1 MSEELL
7 QSALLQEAERVGI
20 VDPDILAAYPEEL
33 KTAKLGADGKPDVG
47 SSRRLFGKSK
57 AEFRRY
63 SSTQDSQEMDSAQ
76 YAEAEKKFREKL
88 SRHAR
93 PEARSEYK
101 SLDAALLT
109 DEESGAL
116 RRHLSGTR
124 STATTKDQFR
134 RRDEPDTARRMR
146 HDGTKKTDACRWCDI
161 YRSRLFSPYA
171 R

>member
-7 QSALLQEAERVGI
+7 QSALLEEAGRVGVI
-20 VDPDILAAYPEEL
+20 DPDILGAYPEEL
-33 KTAKLGADGKPDVG
+33 KGAKLGADGLPDVA
-47 SSRRLFGKSK
+47 SIVLAVRKIKNRVPALF
-57 AEFRRY
+57 R
-63 SSTQDSQEMDSAQ
+63 TQDFQEMDSAQ

-101 SLDAALLT
+101 NLDAALLT

-124 STATTKDQFR
+124 NSFDKSLLEQALR
-134 RRDEPDTARRMR
+134 RQQGPRDA
-146 HDGTKKTDACRWCDI
+146 A
-161 YRSRLFSPYA
+161 
-171 R
+171 

>member
-7 QSALLQEAERVGI
+7 HEALAQEAERLGVI
-20 VDPDILAAYPEEL
+20 DLDILQAYPEEL
-33 KTAKLGADGKPDVG
+33 KGAKLGADGKPDVASIVG
-47 SSRRLFGKSK
+47 AIRKIKSRVPALFKEQDFSK
-57 AEFRRY
+57 
-63 SSTQDSQEMDSAQ
+63 MDSAQ

-109 DEESGAL
+109 DEEAGAL

-124 STATTKDQFR
+124 NSFDKSLLEQALR
-134 RRDEPDTARRMR
+134 RQQGPRDA
-146 HDGTKKTDACRWCDI
+146 A
-161 YRSRLFSPYA
+161 
-171 R
+171 

>member
-7 QSALLQEAERVGI
+7 QSALLEEAERVGI

-47 SSRRLFGKSK
+47 SVVGAIRKIKSRVPALF
-57 AEFRRY
+57 R
-63 SSTQDSQEMDSAQ
+63 TQDFQEMDSAQ

-101 SLDAALLT
+101 NLDAALLT

-124 STATTKDQFR
+124 STYDKSILDAARARLGPKD
-134 RRDEPDTARRMR
+134 A
-146 HDGTKKTDACRWCDI
+146 A
-161 YRSRLFSPYA
+161 
-171 R
+171 